1 MRRTWNKL
9 RTVFNNQNKSV
20 QRAGRNSNKKTY
32 NAEHRTLEKLGL
44 NNIVPGCVNV
54 GSFVC
59 LAHFTVDSRVQL

>member
-44 NNIVPGCVNV
+44 NNKECNQGEQKQVRINLLKIHGNK
-54 GSFVC
+54 
-59 LAHFTVDSRVQL
+59 